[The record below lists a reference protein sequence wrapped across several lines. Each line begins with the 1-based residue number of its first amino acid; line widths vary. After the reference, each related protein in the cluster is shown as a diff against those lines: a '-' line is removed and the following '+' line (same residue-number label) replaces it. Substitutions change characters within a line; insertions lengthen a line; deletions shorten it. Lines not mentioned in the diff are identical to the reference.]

1 MNRHKHEVELLKAL
15 SLKKEAEM
23 ANLLAQLE
31 QVEKDFLA
39 MSDYQNALS
48 ETAELKEKIESAR
61 VKVQF
66 LDVQVSL
73 LTEANEYLSNKRDE
87 LMEEN
92 K

>member
-48 ETAELKEKIESAR
+48 ETAELKEKIEFAR
-61 VKVQF
+61 VKVQY